1 MTVSDATR
9 NAGAAVL
16 DRGSSPDWPPVVIL
30 NMFYSGLAIARQ
42 LHSKGMR
49 VIGLSADRT
58 IYGNFTRLCEVRRAP
73 NSNDD
78 PEGLREFLLNA
89 ADLHGA
95 IIFPTRDA
103 DVVFLDRF
111 RSDLD
116 RRYRLAIPPADCLHR
131 TIDKHQLAR
140 IALGAE
146 IAVPRTLQLGSAT
159 ELDRVSEEVGF
170 PCVVKPVSSFQWHQG
185 DAWQRVGSR
194 KAIRID
200 DGEALRREYR
210 QIFEVTPQVLI
221 QEWIPGGVDQIVV
234 LGGYVGED
242 SELLSYFTAR
252 KILQSP
258 DDCGTG
264 CIVRSEP
271 VDEIVEPTKRLL
283 RALHYQGMAEVEY
296 KYDVRTGEYKLI
308 EINTRHWDQHQLGE
322 ASGVNLSWVAYCH
335 LTGRCIPPST
345 GSVAV
350 ATWVA
355 EDALFLRL
363 LRGIFHPNLRVPH
376 LRAKIAGPRMYAI
389 LAGGDPRP
397 FLRYFCVTLLP
408 ELPLQAARSL
418 RGLLRSSS

>member
-1 MTVSDATR
+1 MTASDASR
-9 NAGAAVL
+9 NARAAVL
-16 DRGSSPDWPPVVIL
+16 EKRSSLDCPPVVIL

-42 LHSKGMR
+42 LHRKGMR
-49 VIGLSADRT
+49 VIGLSADRS

-73 NSNDD
+73 SSKDN
-78 PEGLREFLLNA
+78 PQGLREFLLQA

-95 IIFPTRDA
+95 VIFPTRDA

-111 RSDLD
+111 RSDLES
-116 RRYRLAIPPADCLHR
+116 RYRVAIPPAGCLRR
-131 TIDKHQLAR
+131 TIDKHELAS
-140 IALGAE
+140 IALDAG
-146 IAVPRTLQLGSAT
+146 IAVPRTLQLHSAAD
-159 ELDRVSEEVGF
+159 LDRVAEEVGF

-185 DAWQRVGSR
+185 DAWHRVGSR

-200 DGEALRREYR
+200 DQKTLVSEYR
-210 QIFEVTPQVLI
+210 EISQVTPQVLI

-271 VDEIVEPTKRLL
+271 IDDIVEPTKRLL
-283 RALHYQGMAEVEY
+283 RALRYQGMAEVEY
-296 KYDVRTGEYKLI
+296 KYDARTGEYRLI
-308 EINTRHWDQHQLGE
+308 EINTRHWDQHQLGD
-322 ASGVNLSWVAYCH
+322 ASGANLSWVAYCH
-335 LTGRCIPPST
+335 LTGRGIPWVPE
-345 GSVAV
+345 SVAV
-350 ATWVA
+350 ATWIA

-376 LRAKIAGPRMYAI
+376 LGAKISGPRMYAI
-389 LAGGDPRP
+389 LAASDPLP
-397 FLRYFCVTLLP
+397 FFRYCCASVLP
-408 ELPLQAARSL
+408 QLPLQAARSL
-418 RGLLRSSS
+418 RAFLRSSS